1 MSTIADLMVK
11 IGADS
16 SGLNTELTK
25 SQQAINQT
33 FSTNP
38 IDNFANSVE
47 GSTKKLD
54 SFIWNLKTITAV
66 AAGGFGLEK
75 LVDEAVDAGDALYDL
90 TKQYGISTH
99 EAIELSH
106 VMAITGTSAETAA
119 KAVMRLDKSMS
130 ENSTE
135 GKRAQATLQACG
147 VSITDAN
154 GRLLPLNQQ
163 LEQLSI
169 GYNKALKSGQGQAFL
184 MNTLGARGLALQKT
198 LMDYRE
204 AAEAA
209 AKVKP
214 ITLDP
219 EEMHQIDLELKTM
232 KLQAEQV
239 GIGFSAAFA
248 PVVMEIL
255 PEILPYLQEGAV
267 WLDKNKQEVA
277 GLSIEFVKLLTY
289 WKAVKLLQSGVQ
301 TGMGVAG
308 TIGTMLGGGTQKEEE
323 PVLTKTQNRQIN
335 SAIKDS
341 DRTYAK
347 MRKDAIATAKQ
358 QKLSAE
364 ETQTFLSQKFAEI
377 GVAASTAAEK
387 IRANMTTA
395 FMAVNTAAEENADV
409 IDGSLTQT
417 GVAAQTSAGV
427 HAAANTE
434 KIVSNERVIT
444 SNAAVSE
451 STALTGEAAENSAVV
466 QVEANEEKIASNE
479 GVISSNALV
488 GESAE
493 AEGAETVTANAAA
506 MGGINNTDK
515 ATKEL
520 GAAHELTGDKAVEAG
535 VKSEQAVSRLP
546 SAISKVTTALSLMA
560 GGWMG
565 VAAAALYAA
574 YCAYQY
580 FHAKEKEI
588 ENKTY
593 VLDGVTYLEK
603 NGQFYKQP
611 TNNTPNANESVVE
624 DPTGSGVSASADDSE
639 TLETDPDQNA
649 GLQNLWWERHKNDP
663 DYQKELAEQKIKDAE
678 AAAGNIDVGDLSNL
692 DTGSGKS
699 AHEKTPKAGTDP
711 STWTDAYRLAVEI
724 ARRGVDPMTS
734 YVLGGI
740 APSESGGANG
750 TLESLD
756 VSDTPGDGGSEG
768 AFQWRLDRLNYLRNI
783 EGSTAF
789 TLAGNADFTAQ
800 ELLNPDASTGG
811 YEHYHS
817 YANILSGLQ
826 AMGSNIDMD
835 TAYNLVEDNY
845 IRSGRNNN
853 PEDAQRR
860 YANFVNWTQT
870 HSYTEF
876 LADVNKSDKTE
887 SGIDK
892 QLEKHRQEIMQAN
905 KDLKTTTNELE
916 QAVATD
922 TGTAYESGIA
932 KVLASVK
939 KYQDKLDKIKNVNS
953 SIDISKPQKLL
964 DQYKTS
970 EIEKVTQQW
979 RQSWMKLKDDLA
991 KINAGIHGD
1000 YEDLAVADYNLAV
1013 FELDEER
1020 KERLK
1025 AVQQTK
1031 NDVQARL
1038 AIDNWY
1044 AASLSALQKK
1054 EKDAQMESYGKDVNA
1069 AIDNDDF
1076 SRLQELMKD
1085 TDSYNTTKQWAA
1097 NKTALKEYYD
1107 LWDKSNLNMTAQ
1119 MASVAQSFDNGL
1131 EGIFTGLG
1139 SNINSVDD
1147 LLQNFGNLILT
1158 TIEKIVAEMAA
1169 ARVTESIFGKY
1180 LTGSTSSSVLGTVL
1194 NGIAPYAI
1202 GGIRSSGSNSSSGLG
1217 SILDSIGIS
1226 VPAFANG
1233 GVITAPTLSMV
1244 GEGKDKEAILPLNTN
1259 TLSGIANGIS
1269 KNMNSRGSA
1278 PQVNITN
1285 NGGADVKVDSVT
1297 QDEYGEY
1304 QFNITID
1311 KMLTNHG
1318 GSLSALKAAMGV
1330 K

>member
-75 LVDEAVDAGDALYDL
+75 LVDEAVDAGDALYNL
-90 TKQYGISTH
+90 TKQYGISTN

-106 VMAITGTSAETAA
+106 VMAITGTSSETAA
-119 KAVMRLDKSMS
+119 KAVMRLDKSLS

-239 GIGFSAAFA
+239 GIGVSAAFA

-255 PEILPYLQEGAV
+255 PKILPYLQEGAA

-277 GLSIEFVKLLTY
+277 GLSIEFVKLLAY
-289 WKAVKLLQSGVQ
+289 YKAFKLLQSGINIAK
-301 TGMGVAG
+301 GVAG
-308 TIGTMLGGGTQKEEE
+308 TVGAMMSPTQPDKPE
-323 PVLTKTQNRQIN
+323 LTKTQNRQIN

-341 DRTYAK
+341 DKTYAK

-358 QKLSAE
+358 QNLSAE

-395 FMAVNTAAEENADV
+395 FIAVNAAAEENAAV

-417 GVAAQTSAGV
+417 GVAAQTSAGL
-427 HAAANTE
+427 HAVANTE
-434 KIVSNERVIT
+434 KIVSNEGVIT

-451 STALTGEAAENSAVV
+451 STTLTGEAAENSAVL
-466 QVEANEEKIASNE
+466 QVGANKEKIASNE

-493 AEGAETVTANAAA
+493 VEGAETVTANIAA
-506 MGGINNTDK
+506 MGGINNTK
-515 ATKEL
+515 NSAKEL
-520 GAAHELTGDKAVEAG
+520 GVEHELTGNKAVEAG

-593 VLDGVTYLEK
+593 VLDGTTYLEK

-611 TNNTPNANESVVE
+611 TNNVPNANESVVE
-624 DPTGSGVSASADDSE
+624 DPTGSGVSAAGDDSE

-649 GLQNLWWERHKNDP
+649 GLQNLWWARHKNDP

-678 AAAGNIDVGDLSNL
+678 AAAGNIDVGDLGNL
-692 DTGSGKS
+692 GTGSGKS
-699 AHEKTPKAGTDP
+699 THEKTPKAGTDS
-711 STWTDAYRLAVEI
+711 STWSDAYRLAVEI

-750 TLESLD
+750 TLENLD

-768 AFQWRLDRLNYLRNI
+768 AFQWRLDRLDHLRNT

-800 ELLNPDASTGG
+800 ELLNPDASAGG

-845 IRSGRNNN
+845 IRSGRNSN

-860 YANFVNWTQT
+860 YGNFVNWTQT
-870 HSYTEF
+870 HSYTDF

-916 QAVATD
+916 QTVATD
-922 TGTAYESGIA
+922 TGTAYEAGIA
-932 KVLASVK
+932 KVFASVK
-939 KYQDKLDKIKNVNS
+939 KYQDTLDKIKNVDS

-964 DQYKTS
+964 DQYKIS
-970 EIEKVTQQW
+970 EIDKVTQQW

-991 KINAGIHGD
+991 KIYAGIHGN

-1013 FELDEER
+1013 FELDKER
-1020 KERLK
+1020 KERIK

-1031 NDVQARL
+1031 DDVQAKL

-1054 EKDAQMESYGKDVNA
+1054 EKDAQMESYGKNVNA

-1131 EGIFTGLG
+1131 EGVFTGLG

-1147 LLQNFGNLILT
+1147 LLQSFGNLILT

-1180 LTGSTSSSVLGTVL
+1180 LTGGTSSSVLGTVL
-1194 NGIAPYAI
+1194 NGVAPYAI
-1202 GGIRSSGSNSSSGLG
+1202 GGIRSSGSNSLSGLG

-1285 NGGADVKVDSVT
+1285 NSGADVKVDSVT

-1304 QFNITID
+1304 QFNINID
-1311 KMLTNHG
+1311 KILTNHG